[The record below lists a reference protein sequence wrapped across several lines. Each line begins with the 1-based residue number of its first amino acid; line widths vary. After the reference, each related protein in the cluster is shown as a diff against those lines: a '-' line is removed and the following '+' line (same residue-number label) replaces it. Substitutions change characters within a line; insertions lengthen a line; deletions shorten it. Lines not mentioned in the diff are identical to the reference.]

1 MSILRWD
8 KPKKIMTAQQWGEH
22 YGFDGGPIGGYS
34 PNMSEADQLSWKA
47 KITGKKL
54 GFPQVEIRKT
64 TNHGSQVVIIVNLG
78 EGYNYKY
85 YRAIEDSYTKYA
97 DYQDYL
103 NQEGL
108 HYHQKYPNQYPTL
121 QDGIDLI
128 KKCGDE
134 ARFWQSKY
142 PTKGINVH
150 IATNGPIQMT
160 FEEMIDMQRAID
172 EAKIALTSLEIA
184 PSKLC

>member
-8 KPKKIMTAQQWGEH
+8 KPKKVMTTQQWSEH
-22 YGFDGGPIGGYS
+22 YGFEDGPTGGYS

-64 TNHGSQVVIIVNLG
+64 TNHGSQIVIIVNLG
-78 EGYNYKY
+78 GGYNYKY
-85 YRAIEDSYTKYA
+85 YRAVNDKCEYPDTYEEYVKFA
-97 DYQDYL
+97 PAYL
-103 NQEGL
+103 MKRWPTL
-108 HYHQKYPNQYPTL
+108 YPTL
-121 QDGIDLI
+121 AEAEEDIVSE
-128 KKCGDE
+128 DE
-134 ARFWQSKY
+134 YNLEKY

-160 FEEMIDMQRAID
+160 FEEMSDMQNAIE
-172 EAKIALTSLEIA
+172 EAKTALSALIDSSLVV
-184 PSKLC
+184 SG